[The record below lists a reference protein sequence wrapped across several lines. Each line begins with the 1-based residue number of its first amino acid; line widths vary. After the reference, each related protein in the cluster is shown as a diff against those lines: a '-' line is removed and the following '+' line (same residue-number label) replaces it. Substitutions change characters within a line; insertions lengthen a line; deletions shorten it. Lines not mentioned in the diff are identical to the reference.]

1 MLLEEQQQSSTLVDS
16 LPVDKSSGYPA
27 PEHTLSCAVNC
38 VTTPGSILR
47 WMRSYGFVQRR
58 VVCGGDGGV
67 SHGVQRFSR
76 NFQGSRSRAS
86 TPTPSPLT
94 PRCRD
99 RLYLGVLEDRL
110 GVSEGGLPDKVSESA
125 LLDSFK
131 ASLKQRSREMPCFGA
146 GVMSS
151 EDWWAEVVR
160 ATFRGAGVSDATL
173 GIEEGGSV
181 GGGVFDDVFDRL
193 FHDVFTST
201 TAWELVPVGCPPP
214 PPPPHTAVVSQ
225 HVGHRESGWLRK
237 VGCFGTK
244 SRQIGT
250 LAFPDA

>member
-1 MLLEEQQQSSTLVDS
+1 MAASRPASNAHAISKEALPCLNPDALTL
-16 LPVDKSSGYPA
+16 A
-27 PEHTLSCAVNC
+27 
-38 VTTPGSILR
+38 
-47 WMRSYGFVQRR
+47 
-58 VVCGGDGGV
+58 
-67 SHGVQRFSR
+67 
-76 NFQGSRSRAS
+76 
-86 TPTPSPLT
+86 
-94 PRCRD
+94 PRCCD

-131 ASLKQRSREMPCFGA
+131 VSLKQRSREMPCFGA

-173 GIEEGGSV
+173 GIEEGGSG

-201 TAWELVPVGCPPP
+201 TAWELVPVRFCPPP
-214 PPPPHTAVVSQ
+214 PRPRLQSMGLARACRAFVEMVGRVTFGVST
-225 HVGHRESGWLRK
+225 RNEA
-237 VGCFGTK
+237 GCNACFARYLPQ
-244 SRQIGT
+244 SRSHPCRDVPSTSIITHGGI
-250 LAFPDA
+250 